1 MIMLTLHGCNVETCD
16 SSPRDDAL
24 TERADVPGSP
34 RHIDHASIIFAAFG
48 VSLLLFLPPRDRSS
62 LHSVEKH
69 SRRFWLV
76 LARIRETRDAT
87 YNIRP
92 GPGATRSAISPVSR
106 QSRSESLQIAETVDA
121 RRRAS
126 RDRAASE
133 RHVYRGV
140 RFSTTARFRLT
151 PLKGLEEMKVRRF
164 ELQAQIESQ
173 EEEKNN
179 LQREIEKMSCKLTQL
194 NDSLTK
200 RITIRNEYDRT
211 IADTEAAYVKILESS
226 QLLLNMIK
234 KEAVSLDQTLGKANP
249 DKQYR

>member
-1 MIMLTLHGCNVETCD
+1 MKFSVNGGFTMSQHGA
-16 SSPRDDAL
+16 AL
-24 TERADVPGSP
+24 Q
-34 RHIDHASIIFAAFG
+34 
-48 VSLLLFLPPRDRSS
+48 
-62 LHSVEKH
+62 
-69 SRRFWLV
+69 
-76 LARIRETRDAT
+76 T
-87 YNIRP
+87 YNQEL
-92 GPGATRSAISPVSR
+92 V
-106 QSRSESLQIAETVDA
+106 
-121 RRRAS
+121 
-126 RDRAASE
+126 
-133 RHVYRGV
+133 
-140 RFSTTARFRLT
+140 
-151 PLKGLEEMKVRRF
+151 KCLEEMKVRRF

-234 KEAVSLDQTLGKANP
+234 KEAVSLDQTLGKANI